1 MARSYEEI
9 RSAAY
14 QQAADAV
21 ERQYG
26 VRKKTDEEQLGQ
38 INAAI
43 DREAGAATESYQN
56 RINGAADE
64 FQSLYDRNAL
74 QEMISRRQVEE
85 SMANMGLT
93 DSGLNRTQQTA
104 IALQRGN
111 ADAATSKQQRDYVT
125 KAQEAIDTIRAS
137 AASQKAQQAATT
149 RKATDDWYVNAM
161 AGAEQS
167 SAQSAAAQYQ
177 AEQEYAAQIE
187 AAQIEAAAKER
198 AARIEAQ
205 QKAISDNSAAR
216 NKYAQALITSGETED
231 RAWASAYARYGADDE
246 AGTVYY
252 RAYNAAL
259 NNGYSAGAARAAAQ
273 AAQNGQNPDDA
284 AALYAAKE
292 NIGDKTFY
300 TGTNILTALFGG
312 KRKFTG
318 ATAGSGSR
326 SNQGYR
332 SLYDSTLSELGKD
345 KTYQAANKNV
355 QQYMIALAVGK
366 SIGTAAKGDRSS
378 GLKMLE
384 DLKTKLSD
392 NQYLAAAEAAGLYS
406 AGSSASGNRRRTG
419 AQE

>member
-43 DREAGAATESYQN
+43 DREAGAATEGYQN

-198 AARIEAQ
+198 AAQIEAQ
-205 QKAISDNSAAR
+205 QKAISDNNAAR
-216 NKYAQALITSGETED
+216 NKYAQALVTKGIPED
-231 RAWASAYARYGADDE
+231 QAWASAYARYGADSE
-246 AGTVYY
+246 ADTVYY

-284 AALYAAKE
+284 AALYVAKE
-292 NIGDKTFY
+292 NVGDTNYNRGVYGGRVLNLPKIGFSS
-300 TGTNILTALFGG
+300 ASV
-312 KRKFTG
+312 RKEY
-318 ATAGSGSR
+318 
-326 SNQGYR
+326 SNAIYN
-332 SLYDSTLSELGKD
+332 STLEGVRKD

>member
-177 AEQEYAAQIE
+177 AEQEYAAQID

-198 AARIEAQ
+198 AAQIEAQ

-231 RAWASAYARYGADDE
+231 RAWASAYARYGADSE
-246 AGTVYY
+246 ADTVYY

-273 AAQNGQNPDDA
+273 AAQNGQDPDDA
-284 AALYAAKE
+284 IQAYTINRAQAVVGNNDLLKDGKAGYEIVAALFK
-292 NIGDKTFY
+292 
-300 TGTNILTALFGG
+300 GG
-312 KRKFTG
+312 KDNAKYTVEKLQPVVAKMNGYDQLSDEEKTIALAIASGNVIRSRWGNESSAFKQKLAAGLSDKFTG
-318 ATAGSGSR
+318 VA
-326 SNQGYR
+326 
-332 SLYDSTLSELGKD
+332 
-345 KTYQAANKNV
+345 
-355 QQYMIALAVGK
+355 
-366 SIGTAAKGDRSS
+366 
-378 GLKMLE
+378 
-384 DLKTKLSD
+384 
-392 NQYLAAAEAAGLYS
+392 LAAALQAAGIR
-406 AGSSASGNRRRTG
+406 A
-419 AQE
+419 